1 MGNRRKKR
9 DTFIVVILFIYKWHI
24 LPTCVMKCILLQ
36 LSFKLVSIRSA
47 IFGKVSKINSFIDYS
62 SLKDCR
68 WCLQHAYFS
77 ISKSLKTVASFSF
90 LQKSILLNTNSPKIW
105 RLSWKCQVSYNQILC
120 SQYYIMKNNC
130 YLQLKIDVTKS
141 LWKLFF
147 FFLFPLYDHPESRT
161 AKANPIPESISK
173 ECWFYWGYCR

>member
-105 RLSWKCQVSYNQILC
+105 RLSWKSMQSILYYEEQLLFTIENRCDQIL
-120 SQYYIMKNNC
+120 ME
-130 YLQLKIDVTKS
+130 T
-141 LWKLFF
+141 F
-147 FFLFPLYDHPESRT
+147 FFLSFSPLWPPWIKNCESKSNSR
-161 AKANPIPESISK
+161 KH
-173 ECWFYWGYCR
+173 